1 MSQDEEKTITVN
13 RKARHD
19 YFIDETYE
27 AGIVLKGAEIKSIRA
42 GRVNLRDSFVLVR
55 DGEAWVHNM
64 HISPYRQ
71 GSTHEQLDSKRPRK
85 LLLHKRQIGRL
96 AGLVAQKGVT
106 IVPLKLYLKHNLA
119 KLEIAVA
126 TGKKQYD
133 KRRDIKEREA
143 EREIER
149 AMKRWG

>member
-1 MSQDEEKTITVN
+1 MTENDEKTIAKN

-27 AGIVLKGAEIKSIRA
+27 AGIVLRGSEIKSIRD

-55 DGEAWVHNM
+55 DGEAWVHNL
-64 HISPYRQ
+64 HIAPYRQ
-71 GSTHEQLDSKRPRK
+71 SSTHEDLDPRRPRK

-106 IVPLKLYLKHNLA
+106 IVPLRMYLKHNLA

-133 KRRDIKEREA
+133 KRQDIKEREHQ
-143 EREIER
+143 REIER
-149 AMKRWG
+149 ALKRWG